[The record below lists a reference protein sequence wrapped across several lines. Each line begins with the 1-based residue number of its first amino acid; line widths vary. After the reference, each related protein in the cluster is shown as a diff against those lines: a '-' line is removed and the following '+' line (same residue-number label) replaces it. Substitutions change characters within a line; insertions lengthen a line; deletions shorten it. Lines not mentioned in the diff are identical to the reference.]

1 MVVDGN
7 KDPLGKTRSELN
19 SIIIEVQCMAGIKR
33 LVILMLLF
41 ATSSFADISGQRDSL
56 RVMIFDQSLV
66 DTAGTAV
73 ATKAVTNRMVNRAI
87 QKVCHDFPA
96 IEKWDTVVSVIGTRH
111 YALNTDF
118 LRLKAVLKSTTID
131 DLNNLYTL
139 SFPPIETWFEAK
151 GGEAGGK
158 PDPSIKPDPR
168 YAWAFADRL
177 YFYPTPSKAESFVIA
192 YYAMDKDLT
201 GDTMTTAVLP
211 EFREAI
217 VWYGSFLLATRR
229 GDYERAT
236 FFSKLYN
243 ETIIVATKKE
253 EENKK

>member
-1 MVVDGN
+1 M
-7 KDPLGKTRSELN
+7 KKLLIIFSLLLPLS
-19 SIIIEVQCMAGIKR
+19 A
-33 LVILMLLF
+33 F
-41 ATSSFADISGQRDSL
+41 AEINAQRDSL
-56 RVMIFDQSLV
+56 RVMIFDQSLI

-73 ATKAVTNRMVNRAI
+73 ATKAVTNRFINRAI

-96 IEKWDTVVSVIGTRH
+96 IEKWDTVVAVVGTRH
-111 YALNTDF
+111 YTLNSDF
-118 LRLKAVLKSTTID
+118 LRLKAILKSTTGVND
-131 DLNNLYTL
+131 DLKNLYTL

-151 GGEAGGK
+151 GGETGGQ
-158 PDPSIKPDPR
+158 PDPAKKAEPR

-177 YFYPTPSKAESFVIA
+177 YFYPTTNKADTLVIA
-192 YYAMDKDLT
+192 YYAIDRELT
-201 GDTMTTAVLP
+201 GDTMSTAVLP

-236 FFSKLYN
+236 FFNKLYN
-243 ETIIVATKKE
+243 ESILVATKKE